1 MKIYKTQQEVE
12 EDIKDE
18 VLTIDGDVKFECPI
32 SIEAS
37 IVIDGDINASDIN
50 ASDINAND
58 INAGDINAWNI
69 KARNIDASDI
79 NANDINAGDI
89 NAWNIKARNIKAR
102 NIDAGDINAN
112 DINAG
117 DISYHAL
124 CLSYNSIECTSI
136 EARREKHQKP
146 ICLEGRLKIKEKIKE
161 MTVAEVSKE
170 LGYDVAIVK

>member
-50 ASDINAND
+50 ASDINAGDIKASD
-58 INAGDINAWNI
+58 INAGNINAWNI
-69 KARNIDASDI
+69 KA
-79 NANDINAGDI
+79 
-89 NAWNIKARNIKAR
+89 
-102 NIDAGDINAN
+102 GDINAN
-112 DINAG
+112 